1 MGNNQCPNPKCTCV
15 DCNCGAACRCGM
27 LSLGTLEHRVMD
39 VLWEQPQD
47 SHTVREV
54 AARLPEYAYT
64 TIATVLDRLANKE
77 LLTVQRDGRTLRYAA
92 SETRAVHTTL
102 LMQEALAATRDPA
115 AALACFVQGATPE
128 QLAALSD
135 AVERRTRDSSPTAA
149 T

>member
-1 MGNNQCPNPKCTCV
+1 
-15 DCNCGAACRCGM
+15 M

-47 SHTVREV
+47 SHTVRQV
-54 AARLPEYAYT
+54 ADRLPEYAYT
-64 TIATVLDRLANKE
+64 TIATVLDRLADKE
-77 LLTVQRDGRTLRYAA
+77 LLTVQRDARTLRYAA
-92 SETRAVHTTL
+92 AETRAVHTTL

-135 AVERRTRDSSPTAA
+135 AVERRARGFSPTAA
-149 T
+149 A